1 MGNMTSNTT
10 KCHIDFLTI
19 IFRKYDQN
27 VVKIYSFQLYFMLV
41 FKKNCQWD
49 SLIDQ

>member
-1 MGNMTSNTT
+1 MTSNTI

-27 VVKIYSFQLYFMLV
+27 VVKIYSFQQYFMLV
-41 FKKNCQWD
+41 FKKKLSMGY
-49 SLIDQ
+49 SLINQ

>member
-1 MGNMTSNTT
+1 MGNMTSNTI
-10 KCHIDFLTI
+10 KCHIDFLTK

-27 VVKIYSFQLYFMLV
+27 VVKIYTFQQYFMLV

-49 SLIDQ
+49 SLNNQ